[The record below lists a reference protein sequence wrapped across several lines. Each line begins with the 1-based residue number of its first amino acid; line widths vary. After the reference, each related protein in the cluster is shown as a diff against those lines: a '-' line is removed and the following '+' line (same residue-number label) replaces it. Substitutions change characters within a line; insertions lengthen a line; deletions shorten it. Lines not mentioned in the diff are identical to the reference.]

1 MPQPSNSRSFW
12 TQLHPDQAVHQ
23 HQGLQGLF
31 MGKDWLG
38 LAGVTSIFH
47 QFTSL
52 HLSPLHFLGIRKN
65 IWAALVLYLGP
76 SRRLC
81 SDISCFSPQK
91 HLNCLKV
98 PKNLRTFEDTHHS
111 TNGIRTPA
119 FTLRQ
124 VGCQL
129 TRVPGA
135 QFTALEAETWCSL
148 WWSDSGSWQLCWG
161 CSIWNCVLGP
171 LGLGFCYDW
180 APSWENLGYPDWACH
195 EATASIDGDLD
206 PQNHSRNVKFYQWA
220 Q

>member
-129 TRVPGA
+129 TRVPWGSIYSIGSGNMMFFMMIWFRELATLLRLFYLKLCAGA
-135 QFTALEAETWCSL
+135 AWAGILLRLSSVMGELRLSR
-148 WWSDSGSWQLCWG
+148 
-161 CSIWNCVLGP
+161 
-171 LGLGFCYDW
+171 LGLPRGHGKW
-180 APSWENLGYPDWACH
+180 WWWLGSPK
-195 EATASIDGDLD
+195 S
-206 PQNHSRNVKFYQWA
+206 
-220 Q
+220 